1 MIDKFAAFFHYF
13 ADAMVIFNASGTVV
27 NVNPAFESMF
37 GWTEAD
43 LKEIGLPCIDDS
55 DLVRAKQVFK
65 KVKHGEVVRNIEFKA
80 KKANGQH
87 IPVSATLSPIFDENG
102 HVIYITSVFRDITK
116 QREIEFALQD
126 SERRFRLIAEHS
138 SDFILVL
145 SNQGSLTYVSP
156 SYVNA
161 FGNLALNG
169 SKEELFQHIHPD
181 DIPAVKEKL
190 GRLYSDYEP
199 QTVEFRRR
207 HKSGEWVWI
216 EAQGKQIFNDNHEI
230 DCVVIAAKNISER
243 KRYEEKLRQLAYFDA
258 LTGIPNRTYFE
269 KHVKELME
277 NGNSFA
283 FCFLDFDKFKW
294 INDHFSHQAGDYFLK
309 EAVKRVQSVL
319 RSDDFFARIGG
330 DEFVLLLPNVTK
342 EEASLIAEKLI
353 QAFHHPFHY
362 EKQMIQSTL
371 SIGIA
376 FYPHDS
382 NSVETLMKYADQ
394 ALYHVKERGKNGY
407 HFYRPQQNRK
417 VIIEQ
422 DLPFAI
428 INDQFY
434 LCYQPKIELGSG
446 VTMGVETLLRWSH
459 PTLGEISPMEFI
471 PLAEQ
476 SGFIFE
482 ITIWVLENACKQVKE
497 WQQHFKNLNLAVNL
511 SPYLLNRK
519 ELITHVID
527 ILNRTNFTPEHLI
540 LEVTESGLME
550 NIETGKDILTE
561 LKNIGIQVAIDDFGT
576 GFSSLAYI
584 RNLPVSLL
592 KIDRSFIKDIAGNSK
607 DATIVDTII
616 HLAKSLDLKVLA
628 EGVENNDQVL
638 LLQQMNCDFAQGFYF
653 SKSLQA
659 EKLKKWL
666 EEYNAAVSPNK

>member
-138 SDFILVL
+138 SDYILVL

-169 SKEELFQHIHPD
+169 SQEELCQHIHPD
-181 DIPAVKEKL
+181 DIPVVKEKL
-190 GRLYSDYEP
+190 KKLYYDYEP
-199 QTVEFRRR
+199 QTVEFRRWN
-207 HKSGEWVWI
+207 KSGQWEWV
-216 EAQGKQIFNDNHEI
+216 EAQGKPILNDNHEI
-230 DCVVIAAKNISER
+230 DYVVIAAKNISER

-376 FYPHDS
+376 FYPYDS

-666 EEYNAAVSPNK
+666 EEHNAAVSPNK

>member
-138 SDFILVL
+138 SDYILVL

-169 SKEELFQHIHPD
+169 SQEELCQHIHPD
-181 DIPAVKEKL
+181 DIPVVKEKL
-190 GRLYSDYEP
+190 KKLYYDYEP
-199 QTVEFRRR
+199 QTVEFRRWN
-207 HKSGEWVWI
+207 KSGQWEWV
-216 EAQGKQIFNDNHEI
+216 EAQGKPILNDNHEI
-230 DCVVIAAKNISER
+230 DYVVIAAKNISER

-376 FYPHDS
+376 FYPYDS

-446 VTMGVETLLRWSH
+446 VTMGVETLLRWNH

-666 EEYNAAVSPNK
+666 EEHNAAVSPNK